1 MCNNVNKTKTV
12 SYQDFSYQLI
22 CRPKLKIRCI
32 GSAIPY
38 LFNFLTQKNIL
49 IMNIK
54 EKRSCFTIAD
64 KKYQLKL
71 ALSIG
76 IITYTE
82 YKKRMCLINN

>member
-1 MCNNVNKTKTV
+1 
-12 SYQDFSYQLI
+12 
-22 CRPKLKIRCI
+22 
-32 GSAIPY
+32 
-38 LFNFLTQKNIL
+38 
-49 IMNIK
+49 MNIK

-82 YKKRMCLINN
+82 YKKRMYLINSKNINYEKDITI